1 MTIGEIGQ
9 TETGV
14 LMFLLIGE
22 KHASGIVEQLS
33 QEELVAF
40 AATVGLTKNK
50 GLGLPEREDVYLKN
64 VFESVLGATGVKNL
78 ETLVDDAMTV
88 DYGNFT
94 PANTYQ
100 VMENFLAT
108 LKAKG
113 LHESNIDKVSWE
125 GRLAVLRIAVSEKPQ
140 EIGGLIRRMIMRN
153 QPETV
158 DVPNQN
164 Q

>member
-1 MTIGEIGQ
+1 MTSSEIGQ
-9 TETGV
+9 PETGV

-22 KHASGIVEQLS
+22 KHASGIVAQLS
-33 QEELVAF
+33 QDDLVTF

-50 GLGLPEREDVYLKN
+50 GLGLPEREDVYLNN

-94 PANTYQ
+94 PANTYL
-100 VMENFLAT
+100 VMENFLVT

-113 LHESNIDKVSWE
+113 FGESNFDNVSSE
-125 GRLAVLRIAVSEKPQ
+125 VRLVALRLAFSEKLQ
-140 EIGGLIRRMIMRN
+140 EIGGLIRRMIMGNR
-153 QPETV
+153 PEAV
-158 DVPNQN
+158 NVPNQN

>member
-1 MTIGEIGQ
+1 M
-9 TETGV
+9 
-14 LMFLLIGE
+14 
-22 KHASGIVEQLS
+22 K
-33 QEELVAF
+33 
-40 AATVGLTKNK
+40 KNK
-50 GLGLPEREDVYLKN
+50 GSALLEREDVYFKN
-64 VFESVLGATGVKNL
+64 VFECVLGTTGVKKL
-78 ETLVDDAMTV
+78 ETLIDDALTV

-100 VMENFLAT
+100 VTENFLAT
-108 LKAKG
+108 LKDKG
-113 LHESNIDKVSWE
+113 FHESNIDNVSWE

-153 QPETV
+153 QPEAV

>member
-1 MTIGEIGQ
+1 MTISEIGQ

-22 KHASGIVEQLS
+22 KHASRIVEQLS
-33 QEELVAF
+33 QEELVTF

-113 LHESNIDKVSWE
+113 FHESNIDNVSWE
-125 GRLAVLRIAVSEKPQ
+125 GRLHALQLAFSEKPQ
-140 EIGGLIRRMIMRN
+140 EMDGLIRRMIMGNR
-153 QPETV
+153 PKVV

>member
-22 KHASGIVEQLS
+22 KHASGIVEQLN
-33 QEELVAF
+33 QEELVTF

-64 VFESVLGATGVKNL
+64 VFEFVLGASGVKNL
-78 ETLVDDAMTV
+78 ETLIDDALTV
-88 DYGNFT
+88 DYDNFT
-94 PANTYQ
+94 PAYTYQ
-100 VMENFLAT
+100 VMENFLVT

-113 LHESNIDKVSWE
+113 FHKSNIDNVSWE

-153 QPETV
+153 QPEAD

>member
-14 LMFLLIGE
+14 IIFLLIGE

-33 QEELVAF
+33 QEELVTF

-50 GLGLPEREDVYLKN
+50 GLGLPEREDVYLNN

-78 ETLVDDAMTV
+78 ETLVDGAMTV
-88 DYGNFT
+88 DYDTFT

-100 VMENFLAT
+100 IMENFLAT
-108 LKAKG
+108 LKDKG
-113 LHESNIDKVSWE
+113 FHDSNIDNVSWE
-125 GRLAVLRIAVSEKPQ
+125 GRLAVLRLAVSEKPQ
-140 EIGGLIRRMIMRN
+140 EIGGLIRRMIMGN
-153 QPETV
+153 QPEAV

>member
-1 MTIGEIGQ
+1 MTSSEIGQ
-9 TETGV
+9 PETGV

-33 QEELVAF
+33 QDELVTF

-50 GLGLPEREDVYLKN
+50 GLGLPEREDVYLN
-64 VFESVLGATGVKNL
+64 SVFEAVLGATGVKNL
-78 ETLVDDAMTV
+78 ETLVDETLTV

-100 VMENFLAT
+100 VMENFLAI

-113 LHESNIDKVSWE
+113 FLESKIDNVSWE
-125 GRLAVLRIAVSEKPQ
+125 GRLAVLRLAVSEKPQ
-140 EIGGLIRRMIMRN
+140 EIGGLIRRMIMGN
-153 QPETV
+153 QPEAV

>member
-1 MTIGEIGQ
+1 M
-9 TETGV
+9 
-14 LMFLLIGE
+14 
-22 KHASGIVEQLS
+22 
-33 QEELVAF
+33 
-40 AATVGLTKNK
+40 
-50 GLGLPEREDVYLKN
+50 GLPEREDVYLNN
-64 VFESVLGATGVKNL
+64 VFESVLGATGFKNL
-78 ETLVDDAMTV
+78 ETLVDETLTV

-108 LKAKG
+108 LKDKG
-113 LHESNIDKVSWE
+113 FHDSNIDNVSWE
-125 GRLAVLRIAVSEKPQ
+125 GRLAVLRIAVSENPK

-153 QPETV
+153 NPEPV

>member
-1 MTIGEIGQ
+1 MMISEIGQ

-14 LMFLLIGE
+14 IMFLLIGE

-33 QEELVAF
+33 QEELVTF

-50 GLGLPEREDVYLKN
+50 GLGLPEREDAYLKN

-78 ETLVDDAMTV
+78 ETLVDDTMTV
-88 DYGNFT
+88 DCGNFT

-100 VMENFLAT
+100 VMENFLAS
-108 LKAKG
+108 LKDKG
-113 LHESNIDKVSWE
+113 FHESNIDNVSWE
-125 GRLAVLRIAVSEKPQ
+125 GRLAVLLIAASEKPK

-153 QPETV
+153 QSEAV
-158 DVPNQN
+158 QEFE
-164 Q
+164 

>member
-1 MTIGEIGQ
+1 MNIGEIGQ

-14 LMFLLIGE
+14 IIFLLIGE

-33 QEELVAF
+33 QEELVTF
-40 AATVGLTKNK
+40 AATVGLTENK

-100 VMENFLAT
+100 VMESFLVT
-108 LKAKG
+108 LKDKG
-113 LHESNIDKVSWE
+113 FHESNIDNVSWE

-153 QPETV
+153 QPEAV
-158 DVPNQN
+158 EVPNHN
-164 Q
+164 

>member
-1 MTIGEIGQ
+1 MAISEIGQ

-22 KHASGIVEQLS
+22 KHASVIVEELS
-33 QEELVAF
+33 QEELVTF

-64 VFESVLGATGVKNL
+64 VFESVLGATEVKNL

-100 VMENFLAT
+100 TLENFLVT
-108 LKAKG
+108 LKDKEF
-113 LHESNIDKVSWE
+113 HDSNIDNLSWE
-125 GRLAVLRIAVSEKPQ
+125 QRLAVLRLAISEKPE
-140 EIGGLIRRMIMRN
+140 EIGGLIRRMIMGN
-153 QPETV
+153 QPEAV

>member
-1 MTIGEIGQ
+1 MAISEIGQ

-22 KHASGIVEQLS
+22 KHASKIVEQLS
-33 QEELVAF
+33 QEELVTF

-50 GLGLPEREDVYLKN
+50 GLSLPEREDVYLN
-64 VFESVLGATGVKNL
+64 SVFESVLGATGVKNL
-78 ETLVDDAMTV
+78 ETLIDDALTV

-108 LKAKG
+108 LKDKG
-113 LHESNIDKVSWE
+113 FHESNIDNVSWE
-125 GRLAVLRIAVSEKPQ
+125 GRLAVLRLAVSEKPQ

-153 QPETV
+153 QPEAV
-158 DVPNQN
+158 EVPDHNQ
-164 Q
+164 